1 MFTFST
7 KKDFKAHKYTLVHLV
22 TYRSDVEL
30 DALDIE
36 KAGGII
42 DKIDKQEDDWVTNDY
57 IIFHCNSKEK
67 FLSVGE
73 KTDVIYLPD
82 EVRKFESPKYDV
94 GDKING
100 VTIESFC
107 FSDGYFGYLLSI
119 GDKYVFVKEDD
130 ISWEIANKS
139 ISELEDEALD
149 GLGKIDREEMKKSI
163 VDLVTTQIFS
173 WKKPWSPVM
182 NGGYFTKVKGKVVQG
197 VVNGYTMRNYTANA
211 FSLLVYCN
219 AFNEVFKTEYSPIFV
234 SKNLLS
240 RNKWDLIERD
250 TKKFSPTS
258 IIYEA
263 FWFKIKDEEEI
274 KRIMQFEE
282 ETGHLPFGVIKKGED
297 YLRRGSKMEEVVL
310 AENIV
315 GNPLNVERIKAP
327 EAEMIDYV
335 DNVVEAMSKNICK
348 VYNDQVDRCYY
359 VPSKDEIHLVPAI
372 GFKAINEYYSTRFH
386 ESTHSTL
393 HKSRLNRDFG
403 SKTWGD
409 DGYAMEELVAEI
421 GSYMLCCD
429 LGINYYRKDKSTP
442 FSTKDNSMA
451 YIASWLK
458 KAKNLYGG
466 DEEKTIVAA
475 FDYADR
481 AVSWILKDIDLDALI
496 PESIKEL
503 EDKEYSDI
511 TIFENDDLKV
521 VNVRSDDRIRLFFK
535 KIPSEKIR
543 EELKT
548 EKFNYAKSFK
558 AWQVI
563 NDEEGKKKVDA
574 FLKNHYKK
582 DNNTLALAKAK
593 MKMAKAKM
601 KLMNFK

>member
-7 KKDFKAHKYTLVHLV
+7 K
-22 TYRSDVEL
+22 
-30 DALDIE
+30 
-36 KAGGII
+36 
-42 DKIDKQEDDWVTNDY
+42 
-57 IIFHCNSKEK
+57 
-67 FLSVGE
+67 
-73 KTDVIYLPD
+73 
-82 EVRKFESPKYDV
+82 
-94 GDKING
+94 
-100 VTIESFC
+100 
-107 FSDGYFGYLLSI
+107 
-119 GDKYVFVKEDD
+119 
-130 ISWEIANKS
+130 NKS
-139 ISELEDEALD
+139 LSELENEALD

-250 TKKFSPTS
+250 KKKFPPTA

-543 EELKT
+543 EELKA

-563 NDEEGKKKVDA
+563 NDEDGKKKVDA
-574 FLKNHYKK
+574 FLKKHYKK